1 MREPALG
8 TLGEDSDNPME
19 NQGRRKKHRIK
30 ARPPI
35 AGVRIA

>member
-1 MREPALG
+1 MRELAED
-8 TLGEDSDNPME
+8 TLGEDCDNPME

-30 ARPPI
+30 ARPAI